1 MKSWLILVWLA
12 IFAGQDWLN
21 GAEGDK
27 QCPASRIP
35 PQAAGH
41 DSTGG
46 EEANNGTRQEHV
58 TCQEGPQQTGKG
70 PQQTKE
76 GPEQTGKG
84 PEQTEEGPEQ
94 TGKGPEQ
101 TGKGPEQTEEGPE
114 QTRKGPEQ
122 TEEGPQQTEEGP
134 QQTSGKRVED
144 GREVEGQETQQGLV
158 QEGPG
163 GEESTGCKPASSV
176 PEGEGEADRATGMH
190 GQGHISENQS
200 TMELDKKLDKE
211 LSKKP
216 AKGLDKESAKEPDK
230 ELEKESAEEP
240 TKEPTA
246 APTTEATMAPTTTPQ
261 RCPPSD
267 PWGSCGDDAKE
278 ESPRVATALT
288 DFALKFYSKLAK
300 GKGTSSNVVFSPFS
314 VALAL
319 SHLLLGARG
328 ETKGRLES
336 ILSYPSDLVCVHAP
350 LQRLLKSQALIS
362 ASALFLRQG
371 LHLNEAFRNQ
381 SLHFYNSRPQMLSGN
396 ETQDLQ
402 LINKWVRVM
411 TKGKIKKLLKELEPD
426 VQLVLLNAVYFQ
438 SKWKTTFKVKNTV
451 NETFYRPG
459 QASIQ
464 VPMMTSKKYPLA
476 FFNDPN
482 LQAKVGRLQLSHN
495 VSLIVIVPQLVSQ
508 MLAEVQ
514 QKLTK
519 ETFAAVMKKLM
530 GTPFKPTVVS
540 LPKLK
545 LDSSQNLLD
554 ILGEMD
560 YGIFYDS
567 NLCGISE
574 AEDLLVTSAQHRAM
588 LELNEE
594 GVEAAA
600 ATAFS
605 VARTAWVFDV
615 QQPFLFVLWNDDHS
629 FPIFMGHVNDPR
641 V

>member
-1 MKSWLILVWLA
+1 MKSWLILVWLVT
-12 IFAGQDWLN
+12 FAGDWLN

-27 QCPASRIP
+27 QFPASKVP
-35 PQAAGH
+35 LQAAAH
-41 DSTGG
+41 NSTGD
-46 EEANNGTRQEHV
+46 EEANNGTRQEAV
-58 TCQEGPQQTGKG
+58 IYPEDPPQTREDPERTLGKG
-70 PQQTKE
+70 
-76 GPEQTGKG
+76 GADG
-84 PEQTEEGPEQ
+84 EEM
-94 TGKGPEQ
+94 
-101 TGKGPEQTEEGPE
+101 
-114 QTRKGPEQ
+114 
-122 TEEGPQQTEEGP
+122 
-134 QQTSGKRVED
+134 
-144 GREVEGQETQQGLV
+144 EGQETQQGLV

-163 GEESTGCKPASSV
+163 GEESTGPQESSV
-176 PEGEGEADRATGMH
+176 TEGEGEADQATGMSGPGGVPERH
-190 GQGHISENQS
+190 TSEIQS
-200 TMELDKKLDKE
+200 TMEPNKKLHEELDKKPD
-211 LSKKP
+211 
-216 AKGLDKESAKEPDK
+216 KGLDKEF
-230 ELEKESAEEP
+230 EKESAKEP

-246 APTTEATMAPTTTPQ
+246 APTTEAATVPATTPQ

-267 PWGSCGDDAKE
+267 PWRSCGDDSKE
-278 ESPRVATALT
+278 ESPEVARALT
-288 DFALKFYSKLAK
+288 DFALNFYSKLVK
-300 GKGTSSNVVFSPFS
+300 VKGTGSNVVFSPFS

-328 ETKGRLES
+328 ETKERLES
-336 ILSYPSDLVCVHAP
+336 ILSYPSNLVCVHAP
-350 LQRLLKSQALIS
+350 LQRLLKSQPLIS
-362 ASALFLRQG
+362 ASELFLRQG

-381 SLHFYNSRPQMLSGN
+381 SLRYYNSRPHVLSGN
-396 ETQDLQ
+396 ETQDLRF
-402 LINKWVRVM
+402 INKWVKDV
-411 TKGKIKKLLKELEPD
+411 TKGKIRRLLKELEPD

-451 NETFYRPG
+451 NEMFYRPG
-459 QASIQ
+459 QAPIQ

-476 FFNDPN
+476 FFNDPS

-495 VSLIVIVPQLVSQ
+495 MSLIVIVPQHLSQ
-508 MLAEVQ
+508 MLAHVE

-519 ETFAAVMKKLM
+519 ETFAAVTEKLM
-530 GTPFKPTVVS
+530 GIPFKPTVVS

-545 LDSSQNLLD
+545 LDSSQDLTH

-615 QQPFLFVLWNDDHS
+615 QQPFLFVLWNDDHR

>member
-1 MKSWLILVWLA
+1 MGASRPPHAPPPNRPLCPECLGSGLDTDHSRTQGAGFVAMKSWLILVWLVT
-12 IFAGQDWLN
+12 FAGDWLN

-27 QCPASRIP
+27 QCPASKIP
-35 PQAAGH
+35 QQATAH
-41 DSTGG
+41 NSTED
-46 EEANNGTRQEHV
+46 EEANNGTRQEAMI
-58 TCQEGPQQTGKG
+58 CQEAPQTR
-70 PQQTKE
+70 E
-76 GPEQTGKG
+76 GPEQTLGKG
-84 PEQTEEGPEQ
+84 GEDEG
-94 TGKGPEQ
+94 
-101 TGKGPEQTEEGPE
+101 EG
-114 QTRKGPEQ
+114 
-122 TEEGPQQTEEGP
+122 
-134 QQTSGKRVED
+134 
-144 GREVEGQETQQGLV
+144 EGQETQQGLV

-163 GEESTGCKPASSV
+163 GEESTGCEVASSV
-176 PEGEGEADRATGMH
+176 TEGEEEADRATGMS
-190 GQGHISENQS
+190 GPGGVPERHISEIQS
-200 TMELDKKLDKE
+200 TMELDRKPDKE
-211 LSKKP
+211 LAKKP
-216 AKGLDKESAKEPDK
+216 DKGLDEKSDKEPAK
-230 ELEKESAEEP
+230 ELEKESAKES

-246 APTTEATMAPTTTPQ
+246 APTTEATTAPVTTPQ

-267 PWGSCGDDAKE
+267 PWGSCGDDSKE

-288 DFALKFYSKLAK
+288 DFALNFYSKLVK
-300 GKGTSSNVVFSPFS
+300 VEGTGSNVVFSPFS

-328 ETKGRLES
+328 ETKERLES
-336 ILSYPSDLVCVHAP
+336 ILSYPSDLICVHAS
-350 LQRLLKSQALIS
+350 LQRLVKSQPLIS
-362 ASALFLRQG
+362 ASELFLRQG
-371 LHLNEAFRNQ
+371 LPLNEAFRNQ
-381 SLHFYNSRPQMLSGN
+381 SLRFYNSRPHVLSGN
-396 ETQDLQ
+396 ETQDLRF
-402 LINKWVRVM
+402 INKWVKDV
-411 TKGKIKKLLKELEPD
+411 TKGKIKRLLKELEPD

-459 QASIQ
+459 QAPIQ

-476 FFNDPN
+476 FFNDPS

-495 VSLIVIVPQLVSQ
+495 MSLIVIVPQHVSQ
-508 MLAEVQ
+508 MLAQVE

-530 GTPFKPTVVS
+530 GVPFKPTVVS

-545 LDSSQNLLD
+545 LDSSQDLMD
-554 ILGEMD
+554 ILVEMD

-574 AEDLLVTSAQHRAM
+574 AEDLFVTSARHRAM

>member
-1 MKSWLILVWLA
+1 MKSWLILVVLV
-12 IFAGQDWLN
+12 IFAGDWLN

-27 QCPASRIP
+27 QCPASKVP

-46 EEANNGTRQEHV
+46 KEANNGTRQEDV
-58 TCQEGPQQTGKG
+58 ICQEGLEQTGEGLEQTGKG
-70 PQQTKE
+70 L
-76 GPEQTGKG
+76 EQTGKG
-84 PEQTEEGPEQ
+84 PEQTREGPEQ
-94 TGKGPEQ
+94 TGEGPEHTGEGPEQ
-101 TGKGPEQTEEGPE
+101 TGEGLEQTGEGPE
-114 QTRKGPEQ
+114 
-122 TEEGPQQTEEGP
+122 
-134 QQTSGKRVED
+134 QTSGKRVED
-144 GREVEGQETQQGLV
+144 GREAEGQETQQGLV

-163 GEESTGCKPASSV
+163 GEESIGCKAASSV

-190 GQGHISENQS
+190 GQGHISEIQS

-216 AKGLDKESAKEPDK
+216 AKGLDKESDKEPAK
-230 ELEKESAEEP
+230 ELEKESAKEP

-246 APTTEATMAPTTTPQ
+246 APTTEATTAPTTTPQ

-267 PWGSCGDDAKE
+267 PWGSCGDDSKE

-288 DFALKFYSKLAK
+288 DFALKFYSKLPK
-300 GKGTSSNVVFSPFS
+300 VEGTGSNVVFSPFS

-402 LINKWVRVM
+402 LINKWVREM
-411 TKGKIKKLLKELEPD
+411 TKGKIKRLLKELEPD

-459 QASIQ
+459 QAPIQ

-476 FFNDPN
+476 FFNDPS

-495 VSLIVIVPQLVSQ
+495 MSLVVIVPQHVSQ

-530 GTPFKPTVVS
+530 GVPFKPTVVS